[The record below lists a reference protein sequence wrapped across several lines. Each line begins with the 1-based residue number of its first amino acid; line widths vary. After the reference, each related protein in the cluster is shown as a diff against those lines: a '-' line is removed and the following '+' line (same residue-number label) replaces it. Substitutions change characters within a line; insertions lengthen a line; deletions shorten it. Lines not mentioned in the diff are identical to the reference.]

1 MNDMIIGDADKGGI
15 ITTDYDR
22 ACALIA
28 AVASVDDAA
37 DWRNKAAAMRVYAQQ
52 AKNLDLEIQ
61 CAQIRARAER
71 RLGQLIIAQKETV
84 GLHKGGRP
92 NEKTC
97 SDEEQV
103 FPVKLEDAGID
114 RKLSMRS
121 QRAAE
126 IGDVRFEA
134 LMTMMR
140 QQAEAGGRVITD
152 VLKVDRENEQRQAR
166 RDLARALS
174 ETSRELSP
182 HGQKVPCIY
191 ADPAWERK
199 QGVTDRSYENHY
211 DTMTWDAICAMP
223 VKERLLPDAWLFL
236 WIPRAHMFAPHKIM
250 VEVTHPGTGEVLEVP
265 IRMPLAWAVAEAWGF
280 DGYSTAFIWT
290 KTDEDHPLDQGGG
303 VLVFDQDE
311 VLLMFRRGRG
321 LPKPAT
327 DEKFKSNHRE
337 RKREHSRK
345 PEHYRDMIR
354 TMTGGLPVLELFAR
368 VDDENPLPPDWL
380 AWGNQAAPELDPDV
394 VLDSGL
400 ESSVP
405 VVVGLD
411 LASGPDLHFEGVVE
425 VVDGQPSLMG
435 QVEADALSADFM
447 GLTMLAVFD
456 DVSRETSL
464 DLNHSPPPPAEV
476 DGTRDDLVAIFR
488 RELSGDKFAEWEALD
503 AAECD
508 DSIAIASGMYRH
520 LIGEGWAVEDD
531 GLVLTPDGEQRLRAL
546 RAYVERCERRHGRTL
561 GYSLDINPPAQ
572 IDLEQLIA
580 AAPDPHPSPELPL

>member
-1 MNDMIIGDADKGGI
+1 MNDLVITDADKAGI

-28 AVASVDDAA
+28 TVASVDDAA
-37 DWRNKAAAMRVYAQQ
+37 DWRNKAAAMREYARQ

-61 CAQIRARAER
+61 CAQIRSRAER
-71 RLGQLIIAQKETV
+71 RLGQLIKAQKETV

-92 NEKTC
+92 SEKTC
-97 SDEEQV
+97 HDEVQV

-114 RKLSMRS
+114 RNLSSRA

-140 QQAEAGGRVITD
+140 QRAEEGGRVITD
-152 VLKVDRENEQRQAR
+152 VLKIDRENEQRQAR

-174 ETSRELSP
+174 ETSRALSP
-182 HGQKVPCIY
+182 NGQKVPCIY

-211 DTMTWDAICAMP
+211 DTMTWDEICAMP

-236 WIPRAHMFAPHKIM
+236 WIPRAHMFALHTVM
-250 VEVTHPGTGEVLEVP
+250 VEVTHPGTGEVFEVP
-265 IRMPLAWAVAEAWGF
+265 MKLPLAWAVAQAWGF
-280 DGYSTAFIWT
+280 EGYSTAFIWT
-290 KTDEDHPLDQGGG
+290 KTDEEHPLDQGGG
-303 VLVFDQDE
+303 VIVFDQDE
-311 VLLMFRRGRG
+311 VLLMFKRGRG

-354 TMTGGLPVLELFAR
+354 TMTGGVPVLELFAR
-368 VDDENPLPPDWL
+368 VDGEHPLPPDWL
-380 AWGNQAAPELDPDV
+380 AWGNQAASELDPDV

-411 LASGPDLHFEGVVE
+411 LASGPNLHVE
-425 VVDGQPSLMG
+425 VGVELVDGQSHLGEMIYPPS
-435 QVEADALSADFM
+435 
-447 GLTMLAVFD
+447 
-456 DVSRETSL
+456 DVSRETSP
-464 DLNHSPPPPAEV
+464 DLNHPLPLPAKVDALRAHLSPDEFE
-476 DGTRDDLVAIFR
+476 TW
-488 RELSGDKFAEWEALD
+488 SALD
-503 AAECD
+503 ALVAGREVSAHLVRGVIGDGYADIGD
-508 DSIAIASGMYRH
+508 DEFPVIN
-520 LIGEGWAVEDD
+520 DD
-531 GLVLTPDGEQRLRAL
+531 GAKFL
-546 RAYVERCERRHGRTL
+546 
-561 GYSLDINPPAQ
+561 YSLEAYASRSECIRTGNMPAWPPLLSSEPRSAAAASEPEQ
-572 IDLEQLIA
+572 IDLEQLLA
-580 AAPDPHPSPELPL
+580 SAPPVQSSELPL